1 LTGTSPFGAVTT
13 YAYSA
18 SGVIPIVQTKTG
30 PDGFT
35 RATLDGVGRTIRTE
49 RGTSASNILTVID
62 SVYAPCACSPLG
74 KLKKVSRPYAPGGT
88 VYWTT
93 YTYDAIGRTV
103 SVQQPDGAS
112 TTTYSYSGNQTT
124 VTDPAGN
131 AKTLTSDSLGNL
143 TTVLEPNPAGGTL
156 TTSYAYDWMNH
167 VSQVTMTRGSTTQ
180 NRTFAYNDQGDLT
193 SAVNPESGTASY
205 YYNANHTL
213 WYKHDANGQDT
224 VYSYDSALRVTLIQR
239 YPTGKSST
247 EDTCGRVTNYYNTNP
262 FSTTFSLNTVN
273 RLAAV
278 AYGSWG
284 TPTGC
289 LTGENQHA
297 WYQMYSYHAAGVV
310 TSKQLAVNGAGAVTA
325 SYTYD
330 SAGRTV
336 TSTYPVAIAGVTQ
349 NDTFTSG
356 YDGMGRPVSLTGSET
371 PSALTWV
378 QNVQYD
384 FAGHRS
390 SMQYLVSPTSTG
402 YTTEAKGYNA
412 NGQLASMT
420 WSGGSSPVTGSLQYS
435 YSATQNNGQITQV
448 VDTVSGE
455 TIVYQY
461 DALKR
466 LTSATSTPN
475 TGSSTAAW
483 TQTFQYDGFGNLTA
497 KVLNGT
503 TTSIAVN
510 ASTNQL
516 SSASYDYNGNMTSGV
531 GATFTFDVAN
541 RMLSAAEVSGGV
553 EYYGYAPDNKRIYKK
568 LTSGAEEYTFYGG
581 RGEKLGV
588 YNLTSGTA
596 SALRTNVWF
605 AGKLISEN
613 GSTVFEDRVGTN
625 RASGARFYPFG
636 DEITSTAN
644 DRQKFGTYTRD
655 GYTGL
660 DNAEQR
666 FYASS
671 LGRFNTPDP
680 YAGSAKPSRPASW
693 NRYSYVGGDPLRF
706 RDRHGLDQ
714 QDCSELWD
722 DDDPIPASCCVPA
735 AYWSEQGEESVACT
749 ADGGGGDPPPPTPDC
764 SIELQY
770 RPVSGTPAYHAYVS
784 VINASGTSYILEGE
798 PAHSFSAN
806 LLNPWGDLTSVVT
819 QGTAGAPSNP
829 GDNSTADPY
838 TGSIEGGQPVCDLV
852 NFALAEANMFSQL
865 FPNTNYSLPNPDSNS
880 YAYWLTT
887 VITGQ
892 LNTSSGTNLTFF
904 PRPPVY
910 VPGWGIWP

>member
-1 LTGTSPFGAVTT
+1 M
-13 YAYSA
+13 
-18 SGVIPIVQTKTG
+18 
-30 PDGFT
+30 
-35 RATLDGVGRTIRTE
+35 
-49 RGTSASNILTVID
+49 
-62 SVYAPCACSPLG
+62 
-74 KLKKVSRPYAPGGT
+74 KKVSKPYAPGGA

-156 TTSYAYDWMNH
+156 TTSYTYDWMNH

-205 YYNANHTL
+205 YYNADHTL

-262 FSTTFSLNTVN
+262 IGTTFSLNTVN

-356 YDGMGRPVSLTGSET
+356 YDGMGRPVSLTGNET

-384 FAGHRS
+384 FAGRRS
-390 SMQYLVSPTSTG
+390 SMQYLVSPTSSG
-402 YTTEAKGYNA
+402 YTTEAKGYNT

-435 YSATQNNGQITQV
+435 YSATQNNGQITQM

-461 DALKR
+461 EALKR
-466 LTSATSTPN
+466 LISAASTPN
-475 TGSSTAAW
+475 TGSSTTAW

-510 ASTNQL
+510 AATNQL

-568 LTSGAEEYTFYGG
+568 LTSGVEEYTFYGG

-613 GSTVFEDRVGTN
+613 GSTVFQDRVGTN

-671 LGRFNTPDP
+671 YGRFNTPDP
-680 YAGSAKPSRPASW
+680 HAASAKPKRPGSW
-693 NRYSYVGGDPLRF
+693 NRYSYVGGDPVRRF
-706 RDRHGLDQ
+706 DRHGLDQ
-714 QDCSELWD
+714 ECDPDYDPYCCED
-722 DDDPIPASCCVPA
+722 DGSCCDP
-735 AYWSEQGEESVACT
+735 CDPCI
-749 ADGGGGDPPPPTPDC
+749 DGLVTPNDSCSPEPPPDPPGSQNPTC
-764 SIELQY
+764 SLSLGA
-770 RPVSGTPAYHAYVS
+770 RPVPV
-784 VINASGTSYILEGE
+784 ASSPFNHSYLVVTDSDWVTDPTGLLLEGGPLGNPILSFNSLFGYDTQPPGQGLGAGTS
-798 PAHSFSAN
+798 SASDPS
-806 LLNPWGDLTSVVT
+806 L
-819 QGTAGAPSNP
+819 PSNVSAGTVGVPCGAVSFLLSKVQNYDIP
-829 GDNSTADPY
+829 G
-838 TGSIEGGQPVCDLV
+838 V
-852 NFALAEANMFSQL
+852 FA
-865 FPNTNYSLPNPDSNS
+865 TYSAIPSVPGTYNSNS
-880 YAYWLTT
+880 FTNTLLSDLNNSPYYSYLTAAFNF
-887 VITGQ
+887 GA
-892 LNTSSGTNLTFF
+892 LGNL
-904 PRPPVY
+904 PGINRL
-910 VPGWGIWP
+910 VPGLQ